1 MAAKIAE
8 AQELGLE
15 EYTKKWMEGKE
26 ANDTEAPSTADI
38 ADTAVPVPASAHE
51 VPAVVTMPAQ
61 SSSATGSADGA
72 APPPSAPSTA
82 DIPAPVSSVT
92 PEGANKDITQQFAP
106 GSETANPKQIT
117 VKDQFLAADLIV
129 PAITLKKT
137 KQALSSAEAERT
149 AEFLGVLGESS
160 ITSYR
165 VEKKGVQRMVLADYG
180 KYSEMFWAK
189 ASSHLQDAKIA
200 ALILPSNSDICLESV
215 SCRTV
220 SSAVVF
226 CFCTNLVS
234 RQVVG
239 CFFGECDLNKR
250 MGRLR
255 CS

>member
-1 MAAKIAE
+1 
-8 AQELGLE
+8 
-15 EYTKKWMEGKE
+15 MEGKE

-149 AEFLGVLGESS
+149 ARILGVLGESS

-165 VEKKGVQRMVLADYG
+165 VEKKG
-180 KYSEMFWAK
+180 
-189 ASSHLQDAKIA
+189 
-200 ALILPSNSDICLESV
+200 
-215 SCRTV
+215 
-220 SSAVVF
+220 SATHGF
-226 CFCTNLVS
+226 
-234 RQVVG
+234 
-239 CFFGECDLNKR
+239 
-250 MGRLR
+250 GRLWQVLGDVLGKSFFPFAR
-255 CS
+255 CQNCCIDTSLQFGHLLGIGFLSYCK